1 MMKLQ
6 PLLSMAVIGLSCGS
20 ALAKDAAE
28 VKGPTGAPP
37 VAADRVQFK
46 SPKEIADQT
55 KACLAAAKQA
65 ATPGERRIGRNK
77 CLAEKRREF
86 SRLRKQIKLFRARV
100 AAWRTKARTERARCA
115 KFGDTKRAERIKKW
129 WKWHVTSWSEQVKR
143 YARLGGERPTAE
155 PPKFPEKCE

>member
-6 PLLSMAVIGLSCGS
+6 PLLSMAVIGLACGS

-37 VAADRVQFK
+37 PVADRVEFK
-46 SPKEIADQT
+46 SPKDIADHT
-55 KACLAAAKQA
+55 KACLEAAKQA

-86 SRLRKQIKLFRARV
+86 SKLRKQIKLFRARV
-100 AAWRTKARTERARCA
+100 AAWKTKARTERTRCS
-115 KFGDTKRAERIKKW
+115 KLGNTKSAERINKW
-129 WKWHVTSWSEQVKR
+129 WKWHVASWAAQVKR
-143 YARLGGERPTAE
+143 YAQLGGDRPMAE